1 MLTPDQFRVNEV
13 WIAVRVNEAFLFVKD
28 EPYDIY
34 LLLDAASTY
43 VFGHVLSRV
52 VDEAPPEKDVEAL
65 FRKAWEA
72 KNQWAEKL
80 IVTQNSI
87 AEDVLRTQAEK
98 NGLSFEIVP
107 LSDLEPIVGP
117 LKELF
122 ASDFIGNAT

>member
-1 MLTPDQFRVNEV
+1 MLTPDQFRVNEA

-34 LLLDAASTY
+34 VLMDAASAY
-43 VFGHVLSRV
+43 VLGHVLSRV
-52 VDEAPPEKDVEAL
+52 VDEAPDEKDVEAL

-80 IVTQNSI
+80 IVTENSI
-87 AEDVLRTQAEK
+87 AEDVFRMQAEK
-98 NGLSFEIVP
+98 NGLSVEIVP

-117 LKELF
+117 LKESF
-122 ASDFIGNAT
+122 TSDFMGNAT

>member
-28 EPYDIY
+28 DPYDIY
-34 LLLDAASTY
+34 VLMDAASVY
-43 VFGHVLSRV
+43 VLGHVLSRV

-65 FRKAWEA
+65 FKKAWEA

-80 IVTQNSI
+80 IVTEDSI
-87 AEDVLRTQAEK
+87 AENVFRTQAEK

-117 LKELF
+117 LKESF

>member
-13 WIAVRVNEAFLFVKD
+13 WIAVRVNEAFLFVKK

-34 LLLDAASTY
+34 VLMDAASAY
-43 VFGHVLSRV
+43 VLGHVLSRV
-52 VDEAPPEKDVEAL
+52 VDEAPDEKDVEAL

-80 IVTQNSI
+80 IVTENSI
-87 AEDVLRTQAEK
+87 AEDVFRTQAEK
-98 NGLSFEIVP
+98 NGLSFKIVP

-117 LKELF
+117 LKESF
-122 ASDFIGNAT
+122 ASNFIRNAT

>member
-13 WIAVRVNEAFLFVKD
+13 WIVVRVNEAFLFVKD
-28 EPYDIY
+28 EPFDIY
-34 LLLDAASTY
+34 VLMDAGSAY
-43 VFGHVLSRV
+43 VLGHVLSRV
-52 VDEAPPEKDVEAL
+52 VDEAPHEKDVEAL

-72 KNQWAEKL
+72 KNQWAERL
-80 IVTQNSI
+80 IITENCI
-87 AEDVLRTQAEK
+87 AENVFRIQAEK
-98 NGLSFEIVP
+98 NGLSVEIVP